1 MNIHTPQPATPNTPQ
16 ELILRP
22 AGLKEVYLQLVLNQ
36 PDVRKA
42 EDEASS
48 ELDIIDQLINFQ
60 LEKLLVT
67 VSLFYNGKKLEEKK
81 CENIGVMVQVPS
93 LGRENPFDDD
103 RYTKVKNCFNYKRSK
118 MILYYTFSCESS
130 KVVTDIFL
138 QN

>member
-1 MNIHTPQPATPNTPQ
+1 MNIHTPQPATPDTPQ

-22 AGLKEVYLQLVLNQ
+22 SGLKEVYLQLVLNQ
-36 PDVRKA
+36 PDIRKA
-42 EDEASS
+42 EDEESS

-81 CENIGVMVQVPS
+81 CENVGVMVQGPS

-103 RYTKVKNCFNYKRSK
+103 RYTKVKYSFFLSDLMYK
-118 MILYYTFSCESS
+118 
-130 KVVTDIFL
+130 
-138 QN
+138 